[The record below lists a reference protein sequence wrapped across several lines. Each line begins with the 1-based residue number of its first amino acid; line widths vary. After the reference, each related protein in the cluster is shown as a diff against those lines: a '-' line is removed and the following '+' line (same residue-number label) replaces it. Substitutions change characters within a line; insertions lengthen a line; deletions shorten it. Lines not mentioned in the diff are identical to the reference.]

1 MNYEEYF
8 SYDALGLAELVR
20 TKKLS
25 QSELLEIALNLTD
38 ILDPELNA
46 IPIKHYELAR
56 EKAKLSTQSNN
67 SLILFAFICLK
78 LIFSQFCSKVIPQ
91 Y

>member
-20 TKKLS
+20 TKKIS

-46 IPIKHYELAR
+46 IPIKHNELAR
-56 EKAKLSTQSNN
+56 
-67 SLILFAFICLK
+67 
-78 LIFSQFCSKVIPQ
+78 
-91 Y
+91 

>member
-20 TKKLS
+20 TKKIS

-38 ILDPELNA
+38 IFDPELNA

-56 EKAKLSTQSNN
+56 EKAKLSTQDGIFNGVPFLLKDLNN
-67 SLILFAFICLK
+67 Y
-78 LIFSQFCSKVIPQ
+78 V
-91 Y
+91 

>member
-20 TKKLS
+20 TKKIS

-56 EKAKLSTQSNN
+56 EKAKLSTQDGIFNG
-67 SLILFAFICLK
+67 CL
-78 LIFSQFCSKVIPQ
+78 LYTSPSPRD
-91 Y
+91 

>member
-20 TKKLS
+20 TKKIS

-46 IPIKHYELAR
+46 
-56 EKAKLSTQSNN
+56 
-67 SLILFAFICLK
+67 CL
-78 LIFSQFCSKVIPQ
+78 LYTSPSPRDS
-91 Y
+91 